1 MKVFGISLVTIL
13 IVLLAFYVGRKTTLA
28 SFLPVIG

>member
-1 MKVFGISLVTIL
+1 MRIFGISLMTIL
-13 IVLLAFYVGRKTTLA
+13 IVLAAFYVGRKTTLL